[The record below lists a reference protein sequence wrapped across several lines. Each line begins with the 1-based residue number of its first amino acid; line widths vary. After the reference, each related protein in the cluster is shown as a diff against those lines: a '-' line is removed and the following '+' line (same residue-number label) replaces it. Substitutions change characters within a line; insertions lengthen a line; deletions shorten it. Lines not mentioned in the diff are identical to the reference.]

1 MLLLMQRS
9 IVFVVLNCYPVKIKS
24 VRSATVAYYIKH
36 THRDINQLNIN
47 GIQ

>member
-36 THRDINQLNIN
+36 THREI
-47 GIQ
+47 